1 MDESSF
7 QKDIEEYKRIST
19 LARKI
24 LGVDKN
30 AGKEEIKK
38 AYWKL
43 AMKYHPDRFVNDGG
57 AGVENRIRFENIQ
70 AAYDF
75 LVKGKMWKPVR
86 EGWSKKNPEGE
97 TEGEKKQDK
106 YKTDSK
112 WGYFLWWR
120 DRFF

>member
-7 QKDIEEYKRIST
+7 QKEIEEYKRLSA

-24 LGVDKN
+24 LGVREGADRN
-30 AGKEEIKK
+30 EIKK

-43 AMKYHPDRFVNDGG
+43 AMKYHPDRFGGDVN
-57 AGVENRIRFENIQ
+57 AESENRARFENIQ

-75 LVKGKMWKPVR
+75 LVKGKSWDPDVR
-86 EGWSKKNPEGE
+86 FSDNGSSIRNKGGKDKNS
-97 TEGEKKQDK
+97 K